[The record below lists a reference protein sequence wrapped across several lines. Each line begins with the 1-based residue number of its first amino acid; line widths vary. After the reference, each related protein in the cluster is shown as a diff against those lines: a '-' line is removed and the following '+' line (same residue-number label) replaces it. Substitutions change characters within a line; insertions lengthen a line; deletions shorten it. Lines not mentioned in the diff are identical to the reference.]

1 MSLYLLLAIA
11 FGALTGVAD
20 VPAARP
26 VLAVAHASERRVKR
40 QAAAARVLLSSRVR
54 APRPAWRLVT
64 LLTRRA
70 DVPLTG
76 AASPRAPSRNC

>member
-11 FGALTGVAD
+11 LGALSGVAD

-26 VLAVAHASERRVKR
+26 AFAVAHASERRVKR
-40 QAAAARVLLSSRVR
+40 QATATRLLLAAGRLRGT
-54 APRPAWRLVT
+54 RPPQRLAS
-64 LLTRRA
+64 LPFRREA
-70 DVPLTG
+70 PLTG

>member
-11 FGALTGVAD
+11 LGALTGVAD

-26 VLAVAHASERRVKR
+26 AFAVAHASERRVKR
-40 QAAAARVLLSSRVR
+40 QVVIGRVR
-54 APRPAWRLVT
+54 ASRPARRLVT
-64 LLTRRA
+64 FLNRVDALLT
-70 DVPLTG
+70 VPLAG